1 MALRSASV
9 AFDGVDV
16 DRYPRLAAYL
26 ALLPD
31 GLRSYPECTSRGT
44 LVTSAT
50 QGHELASFPDGLP
63 PVVRQ
68 LVAEPPLPGAWL
80 PAVHS
85 DAVFFAVCDTHYP
98 SEAAMLAWTAERT
111 LRTAQSRMYRALTRI
126 AGPSMLL
133 RMTSTAH
140 AMFQRGTEMTAKAI
154 IGGMQLR
161 LEHPPH
167 LHGGYNHLANVA
179 MIEALLSLA
188 GVPKAHVEMP
198 ESTPTYAVY
207 RARW

>member
-1 MALRSASV
+1 LALE
-9 AFDGVDV
+9 DV
-16 DRYPRLAAYL
+16 DAERYPRLAAYL

-44 LVTSAT
+44 LVSSAT

-63 PVVRQ
+63 TIVRQ
-68 LVAEPPLPGAWL
+68 LIASPPLPGAWVS
-80 PAVHS
+80 AVHS

-98 SEAAMLAWTAERT
+98 SEAAMLTWTTERT

-126 AGPSMLL
+126 AGPNMLL
-133 RMTSTAH
+133 RMASTAH
-140 AMFQRGTEMTAKAI
+140 GMFQRGTDMTARAI
-154 IGGMQLR
+154 IGGMQMK

-179 MIEALLSLA
+179 MIEAVLSLA
-188 GVPKAHVEMP
+188 GVPRAQVEMS
-198 ESTPTYAVY
+198 ESTPTYAIY
-207 RARW
+207 RARWG

>member
-1 MALRSASV
+1 MAT
-9 AFDGVDV
+9 DGVDA

-31 GLRSYPECTSRGT
+31 GLRSYPACTSRGT
-44 LVTSAT
+44 LVSSAM

-63 PVVRQ
+63 PAIRQ
-68 LVAEPPLPGAWL
+68 LMTDPPLPGAWV

-85 DAVFFAVCDTHYP
+85 DAVFHAIVDTHYAEP
-98 SEAAMLAWTAERT
+98 GAVLRWTTERT

-126 AGPSMLL
+126 AGPNMLL

-140 AMFQRGTEMTAKAI
+140 GMFQRGTDMTAKAI
-154 IGGMQLR
+154 IGGLQIR

-167 LHGGYNHLANVA
+167 LHVGDNHLANVA
-179 MIEALLSLA
+179 MIEAILSLA
-188 GVPKAHVEMP
+188 GVPKSQVEMT
-198 ESTPTYAVY
+198 ESTPTFAVY
-207 RARW
+207 HACWG